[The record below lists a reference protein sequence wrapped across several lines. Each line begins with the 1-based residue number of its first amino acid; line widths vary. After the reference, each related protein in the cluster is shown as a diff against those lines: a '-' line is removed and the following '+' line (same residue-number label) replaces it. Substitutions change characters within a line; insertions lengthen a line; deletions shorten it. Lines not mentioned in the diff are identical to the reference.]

1 MSLLLSGAADAA
13 PSPPLCLLPAVRT
26 HGRSL
31 VVVAGGGRDL
41 DWSPTRVAIALK
53 AHTRGLYVHRLF
65 HGGARGADQA
75 IDAAAHRLG
84 WVVEVLRPDWDRYG
98 LGAGPV
104 RNGQL
109 LRSACELA
117 AAAPCGAPAGVLVLA
132 FPGHRGTASL
142 LDQARKLQAR
152 CSLPIEVISVDP

>member
-1 MSLLLSGAADAA
+1 VS
-13 PSPPLCLLPAVRT
+13 SPPLAIVRA
-26 HGRSL
+26 GPQGLAPRSGCNLRSL

-53 AHTRGLYVHRLF
+53 AHTHGLVVHRLF

-75 IDAAAHRLG
+75 INAAAHRLG
-84 WVVEVLRPDWDRYG
+84 WAVEVLRPDWGRYG

-109 LRSACELA
+109 LRSACEVA
-117 AAAPCGAPAGVLVLA
+117 STVPSGAPAGVVVIA

-142 LDQARKLQAR
+142 MEQARRLQAR
-152 CSLPIEVISVDP
+152 CPLPIELIQVDP

>member
-1 MSLLLSGAADAA
+1 
-13 PSPPLCLLPAVRT
+13 
-26 HGRSL
+26 

-41 DWSPTRVAIALK
+41 TWSPTRVAIALK

-84 WVVEVLRPDWDRYG
+84 WAVEVLRPDWGRYG

-104 RNGQL
+104 RNGQM
-109 LRSACELA
+109 LRSACEVA
-117 AAAPCGAPAGVLVLA
+117 STVPSGAPAGVVVLA
-132 FPGHRGTASL
+132 FPGHRGTTSL
-142 LDQARKLQAR
+142 LDQARRLQAR
-152 CSLPIEVISVDP
+152 CPLPIELLCIDP